1 RVTSAA
7 AKERLKAKWAAMS
20 QEEREAYTA
29 ERVVELEE
37 RRENRH
43 HGVRNLALAKF
54 IDVRE
59 MFSSLHTQLYNV
71 RNRTGVEIFLAA
83 VRAEHTAYNKPV
95 IYYSSNRVRQF
106 IEMVTNASLAETGV
120 RMEAYC
126 IGGAEGM
133 SQCSGPYQAEYV
145 IYLLM
150 VSVSQKLTTLVV
162 TTEDACKCGV
172 IKRMFYD
179 TFDQQIT
186 IKHGVVLENWPNA
199 KFHSLSNM
207 MFLEAEICLASFENN
222 TTRFRSLPD
231 REWAT
236 W

>member
-1 RVTSAA
+1 
-7 AKERLKAKWAAMS
+7 
-20 QEEREAYTA
+20 
-29 ERVVELEE
+29 
-37 RRENRH
+37 
-43 HGVRNLALAKF
+43 
-54 IDVRE
+54 
-59 MFSSLHTQLYNV
+59 
-71 RNRTGVEIFLAA
+71 
-83 VRAEHTAYNKPV
+83 
-95 IYYSSNRVRQF
+95 
-106 IEMVTNASLAETGV
+106 MVTNASLAETGV

-133 SQCSGPYQAEYV
+133 SQRSGPYQAKYV

-162 TTEDACKCGV
+162 TTEDACKRGV

-207 MFLEAEICLASFENN
+207 TFLEAEICLASFENN

-236 W
+236 WKQQYLDTAPDTDQATPTPRLRHAMKRPALTLSKSLAPLPAESLYRPQAPSTPLHSSSLLPQALSPPQLAAAAVGM